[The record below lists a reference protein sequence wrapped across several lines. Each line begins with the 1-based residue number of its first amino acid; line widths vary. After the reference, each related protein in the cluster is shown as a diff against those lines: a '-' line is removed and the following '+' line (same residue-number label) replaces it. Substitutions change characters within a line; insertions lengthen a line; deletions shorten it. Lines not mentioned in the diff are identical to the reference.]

1 MDYLAH
7 KNTEDGREQSIL
19 EHLRGTAALSAGFA
33 AAFGAGDEGLRCG
46 MLHDIGKYSA
56 AFQRRI
62 NGSPERADHSTA
74 GAYEAAALRD
84 VPAAFCIA
92 GHHGGLP
99 DGGTNA
105 DAEDMSTLH
114 GRLCRAQ
121 KKKIEDYGAYK
132 TEVETPAAVLPP
144 EFMRT
149 PSKR

>member
-121 KKKIEDYGAYK
+121 KKKIKDYGAYK

-144 EFMRT
+144 EFMRM